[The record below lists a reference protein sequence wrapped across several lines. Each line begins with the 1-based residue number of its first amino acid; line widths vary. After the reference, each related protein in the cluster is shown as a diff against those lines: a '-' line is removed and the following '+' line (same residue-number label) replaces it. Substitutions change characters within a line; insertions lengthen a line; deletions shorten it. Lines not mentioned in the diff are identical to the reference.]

1 MRRYGI
7 LGDVV
12 FYVFP
17 LAMVNGPDSTRFFP
31 SVPPSFCSYKVMEV
45 GCFSTPGER
54 GGFSIS
60 NTKQEGLAWTVLFG
74 PLVTV
79 LLGSFL

>member
-17 LAMVNGPDSTRFFP
+17 LAMVNGPDSTLFFP
-31 SVPPSFCSYKVMEV
+31 SFLPFFFSYKVMEV
-45 GCFSTPGER
+45 ECFSTPGER
-54 GGFSIS
+54 DGFSIS
-60 NTKQEGLAWTVLFG
+60 NSKQEGLA
-74 PLVTV
+74 
-79 LLGSFL
+79 